1 MLGSSERRGDMKRA
15 VAVLTHLSIFPRV
28 APSPSWRV
36 LLAAAA
42 VLLLWRSCGTRAA
55 LAARAILQEAAGR
68 RSQVGGAL
76 EQRLDD
82 LLMSREARNSSMQ
95 QSHRQRAPAATAAV
109 PVFSSRGLSEQV
121 VLAFALGQVV
131 LSSGC
136 LLRVA
141 SALLLERHVPMSDVF
156 GKPLQ
161 QLGAMM
167 GDPPNKREEKK
178 KKKGS
183 GEGKRK
189 SVSKRDTSAFNP
201 RSEAEVREV
210 VERWKEYV
218 HPRAREF
225 FEKPEQLEE
234 VLTQLAKGT
243 DKTDDPIL
251 GPDEKCVYWYGDVT
265 KDDLQAAIRMIKP
278 KEEVE
283 SVTYVNR
290 VLAFI
295 FATDD
300 SFEKLMALPKEPFKM
315 SCGDQL
321 CVHLAHISLA
331 VS

>member
-1 MLGSSERRGDMKRA
+1 
-15 VAVLTHLSIFPRV
+15 
-28 APSPSWRV
+28 
-36 LLAAAA
+36 
-42 VLLLWRSCGTRAA
+42 
-55 LAARAILQEAAGR
+55 
-68 RSQVGGAL
+68 
-76 EQRLDD
+76 
-82 LLMSREARNSSMQ
+82 
-95 QSHRQRAPAATAAV
+95 
-109 PVFSSRGLSEQV
+109 
-121 VLAFALGQVV
+121 
-131 LSSGC
+131 
-136 LLRVA
+136 
-141 SALLLERHVPMSDVF
+141 
-156 GKPLQ
+156 
-161 QLGAMM
+161 MM